1 MIQLHNSL
9 TGRKEPLETIE
20 PGKVRMYVC
29 GVTTYDF
36 CHIGHARCY
45 VVFDV
50 VARYL
55 DWRGLEVTLVRNITD
70 IDDKIIERAARNGE
84 SMEQLTARFIDAM
97 YQDFDALGIA
107 RPDLEPRATQH
118 MDEILDM
125 IRILLDKGHAYR
137 AGNGDVY
144 YRVASFPTYGKLSG
158 KRPEDLRAG
167 ARVDVDQ
174 AKEDPLDF
182 VLWKTAK
189 PGEPQWDSPWGAG
202 RPGWHIECS
211 AMSTRALG
219 DEFDIHGGGM
229 DLKFPHHENEIAQ
242 SCAATGAGFAHYW
255 MHNGFVRVDKEKMS
269 KSLDNFF
276 TIREVR
282 EVYPGEVIRYFVLS
296 SHYRSPLNYTEENL
310 ALAKTALDGLY
321 QALRGVTP
329 AIDADETVLE
339 EFRSE
344 MDDDFNTA
352 EALRVLKKA
361 AGSLNSAL
369 DVGDADLAG
378 ALAAAMLEI
387 GAVLG
392 LMREDPDEW
401 FQVIARPQTASATF
415 TAGQVG
421 VVISGPDEA
430 QIEARIAARNDARA
444 NKDWAEADRIRDEL
458 AAQGI
463 VLEDGAGGTSWKRG

>member
-29 GVTTYDF
+29 GVTTYDL

-107 RPDLEPRATQH
+107 RPDLEPRATEH

-182 VLWKTAK
+182 VLWKAAK

-219 DEFDIHGGGM
+219 NEFDIHGGGM

-276 TIREVR
+276 TIREVL

-310 ALAKTALDGLY
+310 DHARAALDRLY
-321 QALRGVTP
+321 TALRGVTP
-329 AIDADETVLE
+329 AVDAEPTCWKSLP
-339 EFRSE
+339 RSWTTTSIPPRHWPCCR
-344 MDDDFNTA
+344 MPP
-352 EALRVLKKA
+352 
-361 AGSLNSAL
+361 
-369 DVGDADLAG
+369 G
-378 ALAAAMLEI
+378 A
-387 GAVLG
+387 
-392 LMREDPDEW
+392 
-401 FQVIARPQTASATF
+401 
-415 TAGQVG
+415 
-421 VVISGPDEA
+421 
-430 QIEARIAARNDARA
+430 
-444 NKDWAEADRIRDEL
+444 
-458 AAQGI
+458 
-463 VLEDGAGGTSWKRG
+463 

>member
-29 GVTTYDF
+29 GVTTYDL

-182 VLWKTAK
+182 VLWKAAK

-219 DEFDIHGGGM
+219 NEFDIHGGGM

-276 TIREVR
+276 TIREVL

-310 ALAKTALDGLY
+310 DHARAALDRLY
-321 QALRGVTP
+321 TALRGVTP
-329 AIDADETVLE
+329 AVDAEPTVLE
-339 EFRSE
+339 EFGRV

-352 EALRVLKKA
+352 EALAVLQNA
-361 AGSLNSAL
+361 AGSLNTARTA
-369 DVGDADLAG
+369 GDTDRAG
-378 ALAAAMLEI
+378 GLAAAMLEV
-387 GAVLG
+387 GTVLG
-392 LMREDPDEW
+392 LLRKDPDEW
-401 FQVIARPQTASATF
+401 FQAIAGPRPGHATI
-415 TAGQVG
+415 TGHEVEVA
-421 VVISGPDEA
+421 ISSLDKAE
-430 QIEARIAARNDARA
+430 IEARIAARLDARA
-444 NKDWAEADRIRDEL
+444 KKDWAEADRIRDEL

-463 VLEDGAGGTSWKRG
+463 VLEDGAGGTNWKRG